1 MGSPF
6 DGDPRASY
14 LLVDGGEVDVV
25 RVEYDIEREVSLLL
39 NSGYPDVRRLA
50 KTRGSGQFIPVGTS

>member
-1 MGSPF
+1 VTHARP
-6 DGDPRASY
+6 Y
-14 LLVDGGEVDVV
+14 LLVDGDEVEVV

-50 KTRGSGQFIPVGTS
+50 ETRRCGQFIPVRTG